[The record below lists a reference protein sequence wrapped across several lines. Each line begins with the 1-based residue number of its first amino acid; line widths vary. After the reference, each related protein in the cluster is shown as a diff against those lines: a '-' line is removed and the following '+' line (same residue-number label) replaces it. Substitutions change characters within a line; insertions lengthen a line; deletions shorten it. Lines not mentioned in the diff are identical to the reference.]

1 MIRHAIRVLLLLYGA
16 SLVAAGGCASWCNE
30 KRPHCAQF
38 PLVCGDCSWCFASD
52 DGAAAAP
59 PPPRIQ
65 PKANTATARASTGG
79 CASWCDKRRH
89 HCLNFPLVCGK
100 CEFCGKPAQ
109 AAEPAAPLSAGAAKA
124 ARLKEKAQE
133 RAELLVHAAEEGD
146 VDELRKLLDEPRAH
160 RVNAVLEG
168 GRTALHAAVERGH
181 LAAVK
186 LLLERGADTRREEA
200 GLTPLA
206 AAVYYGWPSTTAAIL
221 EAGANPMRTMR
232 GGTHKGQ
239 TALEIAEKRYE
250 GVDRKGFTTDHWARA
265 ILEKGKERW
274 RMAKGELR

>member
-1 MIRHAIRVLLLLYGA
+1 MEANRALGRCHAKLGRTDEA
-16 SLVAAGGCASWCNE
+16 DAA
-30 KRPHCAQF
+30 F
-38 PLVCGDCSWCFASD
+38 
-52 DGAAAAP
+52 
-59 PPPRIQ
+59 
-65 PKANTATARASTGG
+65 
-79 CASWCDKRRH
+79 
-89 HCLNFPLVCGK
+89 
-100 CEFCGKPAQ
+100 Q
-109 AAEPAAPLSAGAAKA
+109 AAIAEAICVARPYHEVLARCDYIQAVLDPAGRREEQLASENE
-124 ARLKEKAQE
+124 AR
-133 RAELLVHAAEEGD
+133 R
-146 VDELRKLLDEPRAH
+146 REPRAH

-265 ILEKGKERW
+265 ILEKG
-274 RMAKGELR
+274 